1 MEVIEYGNH
10 RDTDSYGY
18 AMFLQDT
25 HGGPAADGLLS
36 FSSCLERLKASS
48 FSSRDARC
56 QLSFVEK

>member
-25 HGGPAADGLLS
+25 HGGPADDGFTFIDQLLRA
-36 FSSCLERLKASS
+36 LEGVE
-48 FSSRDARC
+48 FFITRC
-56 QLSFVEK
+56 PLPA